1 MGRGEDPETRNM
13 EEIVGEDVKDLEEYE
28 EVSAGKKPEQQ
39 ETEQRKGRR
48 PDLRIVQP
56 ETNQDGSKAYRSVGA
71 MWKSVSKNG
80 REFYTLKIGELRLL
94 AFPNE
99 PRGDDYVKTQ

>member
-1 MGRGEDPETRNM
+1 M

-39 ETEQRKGRR
+39 DTTEQRKGRR

-56 ETNQDGSKAYRSVGA
+56 ETNQDGTKAYRSVGA

-99 PRGDDYVKTQ
+99 PRGDDHVKTQ